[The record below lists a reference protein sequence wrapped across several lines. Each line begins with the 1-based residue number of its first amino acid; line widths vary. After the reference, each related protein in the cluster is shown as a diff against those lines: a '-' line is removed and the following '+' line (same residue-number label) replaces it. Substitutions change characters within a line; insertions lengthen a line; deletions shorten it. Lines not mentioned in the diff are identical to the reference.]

1 MNEKEGQIALFMNV
15 LQERQQQ
22 ILQAQRQ
29 IINYHLG
36 RDFVARHLHNNLAKC
51 RYSRATQ
58 DTADRPSFFFISEI
72 SSSVY
77 DRDKKK
83 IFNGKWYIPHEQVV
97 ESAGISK
104 HDVLSCNII
113 CLRALPQVKIIIF
126 DTTKKL
132 SSADLKVMNEA
143 GYLVM
148 DETYRWMVLDS
159 SSPKGILRLNSPI
172 SPDTK

>member
-72 SSSVY
+72 SSSFRKY
-77 DRDKKK
+77 LLLFM
-83 IFNGKWYIPHEQVV
+83 IE
-97 ESAGISK
+97 
-104 HDVLSCNII
+104 
-113 CLRALPQVKIIIF
+113 
-126 DTTKKL
+126 TKKRFLMENGIFHTNKWLNQRESLNTMSFPAIL
-132 SSADLKVMNEA
+132 SA
-143 GYLVM
+143 
-148 DETYRWMVLDS
+148 
-159 SSPKGILRLNSPI
+159 
-172 SPDTK
+172 

>member
-77 DRDKKK
+77 DRDKKRFLMENG
-83 IFNGKWYIPHEQVV
+83 IFHTNKWLNQR
-97 ESAGISK
+97 ESLNTMSFPAI
-104 HDVLSCNII
+104 LS
-113 CLRALPQVKIIIF
+113 A
-126 DTTKKL
+126 
-132 SSADLKVMNEA
+132 
-143 GYLVM
+143 
-148 DETYRWMVLDS
+148 
-159 SSPKGILRLNSPI
+159 
-172 SPDTK
+172 